1 MRDVE
6 AIDLEGELIALR
18 NRVAELEGKQAGPAA
33 VDLSPRVENL
43 EKRAND
49 NDAAWNTLAE
59 AVRPKG

>member
-18 NRVAELEGKQAGPAA
+18 NRVAELEGKQSAPTA

-43 EKRAND
+43 EKRADD
-49 NDAAWNTLAE
+49 NDAAWKTLAE
-59 AVRPKG
+59 ALRPKG

>member
-1 MRDVE
+1 
-6 AIDLEGELIALR
+6 LIALR